1 MEMIAIHR
9 CKMEELLKV
18 ELGDDDGHYV
28 TNLKSK
34 KAASQLIGLSPT

>member
-18 ELGDDDGHYV
+18 ELGDDE
-28 TNLKSK
+28 SQ